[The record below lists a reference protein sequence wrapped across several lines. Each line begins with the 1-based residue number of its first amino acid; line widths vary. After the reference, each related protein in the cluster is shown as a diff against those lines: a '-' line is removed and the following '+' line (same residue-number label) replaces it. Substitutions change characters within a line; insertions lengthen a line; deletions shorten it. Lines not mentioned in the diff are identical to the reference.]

1 MPIPIVIGEGTGGES
16 DSLNKKRTGIQQISG
31 GIRLT
36 GELDTQILTKCF
48 GEIVLRHE
56 ILRAR
61 FRYEDGK
68 VFQVV
73 GSTGVKLEL
82 TDLSDLGEEERNDT
96 VRRQLEAEAQQVF
109 DLALGPLFRV
119 KLLRLSAKEHVLL
132 LTMHHIISDGWST
145 VIITHEL
152 THLYGA
158 FLESRPSPLATLEI
172 QYADYALWQRE
183 HLRGS
188 FIDEQLQYWRQQLD
202 GANVFELPIDRPRR
216 SVSSPQSA
224 SVPIGISKKLT
235 EQLHGLSRRNGVTL
249 FMTLLA
255 GFQIVLA
262 RYSGSADV
270 IVGSPISSRPREA
283 ERLVGCFLHTLVLRT
298 DLSGNPRV
306 RELTKRVRQKALEA
320 YAHQDIP
327 FEKLVE
333 ELHPERDLNRSP
345 FFSVVFAFQVVPSE
359 SSKLPGLKVEFLIG
373 DSGTAK
379 FDLTLSL
386 DLIHGELRGKMD
398 YKVDLF
404 AEDKINR
411 FLGHLRRMFEVM
423 VEEEEKRVMDIP
435 LLSPE
440 ERRLLLE
447 EWNATETE
455 YPSHQSVHQL
465 FEEQVRKSPDAVAVV
480 CGDESLSYAGL
491 NEQANRLAHYLIG
504 LGVKPD
510 DRVGI
515 CVERSL
521 GMVVGL
527 LGILKSGGAYVP
539 LDPAYPTERLRQVL
553 ADAAPKILL
562 SDAAGREALEE
573 ESLESLTV
581 LDLDRRGQAESWA
594 DLPATNVD
602 PKALGLTAHH
612 LAYVIY
618 TSGSTGTP
626 KGVMNEHDALI
637 NRLLWMQ
644 EAYGLDHSDVVLQKT
659 SFSFDVSAWEFFW
672 TLFTGA
678 RLAIPPTEAHKE
690 SFQLI
695 ELIRKWNVTTIHFVP
710 SMLISF
716 VNTEGVER
724 CTPLRR
730 LICSGEALSEHHVYT
745 YQNRLPG
752 SQLYNLYGPTEA
764 AIDVTAWACPSNY
777 DGRIVPIGRPIA
789 NTQIYLLDG
798 KGQPV
803 PLGAVGE
810 IYIGGVGVARGYL
823 NHPELTAERFLA
835 DGFSPEGGARMYKTG
850 DLGRYLPDGN
860 IEFLGRNDD
869 QVKIRG
875 FRIEL
880 GEIEARLGEHPLVH
894 QAVVVAREEEAGG
907 EKRLVAYVVPAGEAE
922 DGELEGTLR
931 GHLATRLPEYMVPAA
946 YVRLEQL
953 PLTPNGKLDRKALPA
968 PEQDAYV
975 RGWYEAPVGEVEET
989 LARLWQELLGVE
1001 RVGRHDNFFELG
1013 GHSLVAVQLIERL
1026 RRFDLQLEIR
1036 TLFLTPVLR
1045 ELAVALGQHREV
1057 AIPPN
1062 LIETETTVI
1071 TPEMLPLI
1079 DLTQEDIDRIVEGV
1093 PGGVSNI
1100 QDIYALTPLQ
1110 DGILFHHLLA
1120 SQGDPYLQSSRIVF
1134 PKRCQLDL
1142 FLSVA
1147 QQLVDRH
1154 DILRT
1159 AFIWEGLSQPAQVVW
1174 RKAKLSVTE
1183 VELDAREGPIV
1194 EQLANR
1200 FDPRKHRINL
1210 AQAPLL
1216 QFAIAN
1222 DPERDR
1228 WVLLQRLHHLVGDHS
1243 TLDVLLSELYVF
1255 LAGEGDTLAP
1265 PPPFR
1270 NLVAQTRLDIL
1281 AEKHESFFR
1290 EMLGE
1295 VSEPT
1300 LPFGL
1305 SDVHQDGGYIDES
1318 RRTLPQEL
1326 NDLFRKQARRLGVS
1340 LASLC
1345 HLAWGQVMARSSG
1358 SERVVFGTVLFGRVQ
1373 TGAAAD
1379 QAVGLFIN
1387 TLPFQINLDGAAT
1400 EVAALQTHAR
1410 LADLRMHEHAS
1421 LALAQ
1426 RCSGVAAA
1434 TPLFSAILN
1443 YRHNPKP
1450 ETATEYILENL
1461 HPLAGVEPLGERER
1475 TNYPL
1480 TLSVEDYGQAL
1491 GLMVEVVRSLSPER
1505 ICGYMQQA
1513 LESLVTTL
1521 ETAPETPVRELEI
1534 LPPEERR
1541 LLLEEWN
1548 ATETEYPSHQ
1558 SVHQLFEEQVRKS
1571 PDAVAVVCGDES
1583 LSYAEL
1589 NEQANRLAHYLI
1601 GLGVKPDDRVGIC
1614 VERSLGMVVGLLGIL
1629 KSGGAYVPLDPAYPS
1644 ERLRY
1649 MLNDS
1654 EPVAV
1659 LTHHSLSDMLMNL
1672 TQGAQMLEV
1681 GTDLEVWSDMPESN
1695 PDSATIEPSD
1705 LAYVIYTSGSTGT
1718 PKGVMIPRSALTNF
1732 ICSMQCEPGI
1742 THNDVMLSITTISFD
1757 ISGLEMFLPLITG
1770 AKVVI
1775 AGKSATQDAAR
1786 LETLIHSHGVSIRQ
1800 ATPTTWQMLLEQGW
1814 EGSARLT
1821 ALWAGEALI
1830 GDVAK
1835 KLVQRTRAAWNMY
1848 GPTETTIWSSIWKL
1862 HSSLVSVRIGSP
1874 IANTAMYVLDEHQ
1887 RPVPMGVIG
1896 ELYIGGEGVARGYL
1910 NRPELTAE
1918 QFMKNPFVRDERARM
1933 YRTGDLGRWLEDGSI
1948 EFQGRNDD
1956 QVKIRGH
1963 RIELGEIKERLVEYP
1978 GVREAAVV
1986 VREDAVGEKQITAY
2000 YTCRDESVAT
2010 AGAADLRKHLLARL
2024 PEYMVPIV
2032 YVQIQSLP
2040 LTSNGKLDLRA
2051 LPALEAGAYLTRGY
2065 ESPLGEVETT
2075 LASIWAEVLGL
2086 ERVGRHDNFFELG
2099 GHSLLAIRL
2108 MERMRRAGLQIDVR
2122 TLLATPTVE
2131 GLAAAIGSQ
2140 PTVVGVPENRLP
2152 PGCEAITPEMLPL
2165 VSLSEAEIARIV
2177 AAVPGGAANVK
2188 DIYPLAPLQE
2198 GILFHHLMGGEGDPY
2213 LLVMQ
2218 LRFDTRERLGA
2229 YLRALQAVVDRHD
2242 ILRTAVVW
2250 EGLPEPVQV
2259 VWRHAVVPVEEVD
2272 MGGSEGDV
2280 AARMY
2285 EQFTPRYYRIDV
2297 CQAPILRIWT
2307 AHDPQQDQWLM
2318 LQFLHHLIGDYQ
2330 TMTLIHEEIEAY
2342 LLGKEAA
2349 LPAPIPYRNM
2359 VAQARLGVSAEEQ
2372 ERFFREMLGE
2382 VSEPTVPFGLGAGG
2396 SAQQRLGTGRLR
2408 DGAVWTYARR

>member
-16 DSLNKKRTGIQQISG
+16 DSLNKKRTGIQQISGDGGSICSFAQERLWFINQLNRESAAYNISG

-283 ERLVGCFLHTLVLRT
+283 ERLVGCFLNTLVLRT

-306 RELTKRVRQKALEA
+306 RELLKRVRQTALEA

-480 CGDESLSYAGL
+480 CGDESLSYAEL

-573 ESLESLTV
+573 ESYSWLTVVELESDSAVWEGEPVT
-581 LDLDRRGQAESWA
+581 
-594 DLPATNVD
+594 D
-602 PKALGLTAHH
+602 PDPQQLGLRSDN

-618 TSGSTGTP
+618 TSGSTGVP
-626 KGVMNEHDALI
+626 KGVMGFHRPVINLI
-637 NRLLWMQ
+637 EWLSKQ
-644 EAYGLDHSDVVLQKT
+644 FQVGPQDVLFLT
-659 SFSFDVSAWEFFW
+659 SSISFDLSVYDIFGLLAVGGCIRVASQNDVADPINLARILFEEVVTFWDSAPAVFQQLVFYLRDIPRPNEPPS
-672 TLFTGA
+672 L
-678 RLAIPPTEAHKE
+678 RLAFFSGDWIPLDFFGVLRKYFPGCQMIGLGGATEATVW
-690 SFQLI
+690 SNFYP
-695 ELIRKWNVTTIHFVP
+695 VTSLDPNWVSIP
-710 SMLISF
+710 
-716 VNTEGVER
+716 
-724 CTPLRR
+724 
-730 LICSGEALSEHHVYT
+730 Y
-745 YQNRLPG
+745 
-752 SQLYNLYGPTEA
+752 
-764 AIDVTAWACPSNY
+764 
-777 DGRIVPIGRPIA
+777 GRPIQNA
-789 NTQIYLLDG
+789 RYYVLDEYLN
-798 KGQPV
+798 PV
-803 PLGAVGE
+803 LLGARGNL
-810 IYIGGVGVARGYL
+810 YIGGECLTVGYL
-823 NHPELTAERFLA
+823 DRPELTAERFLA

-850 DLGRYLPDGN
+850 DLARYLPDGN
-860 IEFLGRNDD
+860 IEFLGRNDN

-880 GEIEARLGEHPLVH
+880 GEIEARLGEHPLVR
-894 QAVVVAREEEAGG
+894 QAVVVAREEAGG
-907 EKRLVAYVVPAGEAE
+907 EKRLMAYVVPASEAE
-922 DGELEGTLR
+922 DGELAGTLR
-931 GHLATRLPEYMVPAA
+931 GHLAARLPEYMVPAA

-1036 TLFLTPVLR
+1036 TLFSTPVLR
-1045 ELAVALGQHREV
+1045 ELAAALGQHREM

-1120 SQGDPYLQSSRIVF
+1120 SQGDPYLLIRQMGF
-1134 PKRCQLDL
+1134 PDRDTLNR
-1142 FLSVA
+1142 FLAAV
-1147 QQLVDRH
+1147 QELVDRH

-1210 AQAPLL
+1210 TQAPLL
-1216 QFAIAN
+1216 QFAIAH

-1265 PPPFR
+1265 PLPFR

-1305 SDVHQDGGYIDES
+1305 SDVHQDGGDIDES

-1326 NDLFRKQARRLGVS
+1326 NDRLRKQARRLGVS

-1345 HLAWGQVMARSSG
+1345 HLAWGQVVARSSG
-1358 SERVVFGTVLFGRVQ
+1358 SEQVVFGTVLFGRMQ
-1373 TGAAAD
+1373 GGEGAD
-1379 QAVGLFIN
+1379 RSVGLFLN
-1387 TLPFQINLDGAAT
+1387 TLPFRMNLDGAAT

-1410 LADLRMHEHAS
+1410 LADLLMHEHAS

-1426 RCSGVAAA
+1426 RCSEVAAA

-1443 YRHNPKP
+1443 YRHNLKP

-1461 HPLAGVEPLGERER
+1461 HPLAGVEPLGGLER
-1475 TNYPL
+1475 TNYPI
-1480 TLSVEDYGQAL
+1480 TLSIEDHRRAL
-1491 GLMVEVVRSLSPER
+1491 RLIAEVAWPLSPER
-1505 ICGYMQQA
+1505 MCGYMQQA

-1521 ETAPETPVRELEI
+1521 EKAPETPVRELEI
-1534 LPPEERR
+1534 LPPEERQ

-1629 KSGGAYVPLDPAYPS
+1629 KSGGAYVPLDPAYPT
-1644 ERLRY
+1644 ERLRQ
-1649 MLNDS
+1649 
-1654 EPVAV
+1654 V
-1659 LTHHSLSDMLMNL
+1659 LADAAPKILLSDAA
-1672 TQGAQMLEV
+1672 GREAV
-1681 GTDLEVWSDMPESN
+1681 GNNGLKKVTALDIDIRSDFSALPFSN
-1695 PDSATIEPSD
+1695 PEPKY
-1705 LAYVIYTSGSTGT
+1705 LGLTPRHFAYIMYTSGSTGT
-1718 PKGVMIPRSALTNF
+1718 PKGVMVQHHSACNQLIAIINSYGLRRHDRILQFASPSSDGSLEEIFGALLNGAVLVLRTDVWLASIAEFDRQCIYHNITVTSLPAAFWANLAITWSDASISLTLRK
-1732 ICSMQCEPGI
+1732 IIVGYEA
-1742 THNDVMLSITTISFD
+1742 ISTYALKLWFE
-1757 ISGLEMFLPLITG
+1757 SEKQKPL
-1770 AKVVI
+1770 
-1775 AGKSATQDAAR
+1775 
-1786 LETLIHSHGVSIRQ
+1786 
-1800 ATPTTWQMLLEQGW
+1800 LLN
-1814 EGSARLT
+1814 S
-1821 ALWAGEALI
+1821 
-1830 GDVAK
+1830 
-1835 KLVQRTRAAWNMY
+1835 Y
-1848 GPTETTIWSSIWKL
+1848 GPTETTINATTQEIEPCSTWSSIG
-1862 HSSLVSVRIGSP
+1862 RP
-1874 IANTAMYVLDEHQ
+1874 MANNKIYVLDEYGH
-1887 RPVPMGVIG
+1887 PVPMGVVG
-1896 ELYIGGEGVARGYL
+1896 EIYIGGAGVTFGYL
-1910 NRPELTAE
+1910 NRPELTSE
-1918 QFMKNPFVRDERARM
+1918 RFIPDPFSPVGGLRM
-1933 YRTGDLGRWLEDGSI
+1933 YKTGDLARYLPDGNI
-1948 EFQGRNDD
+1948 EFLGRNDY
-1956 QVKIRGH
+1956 QVKIRGF
-1963 RIELGEIKERLVEYP
+1963 RIELGEIE
-1978 GVREAAVV
+1978 
-1986 VREDAVGEKQITAY
+1986 
-2000 YTCRDESVAT
+2000 
-2010 AGAADLRKHLLARL
+2010 
-2024 PEYMVPIV
+2024 
-2032 YVQIQSLP
+2032 
-2040 LTSNGKLDLRA
+2040 
-2051 LPALEAGAYLTRGY
+2051 
-2065 ESPLGEVETT
+2065 
-2075 LASIWAEVLGL
+2075 
-2086 ERVGRHDNFFELG
+2086 
-2099 GHSLLAIRL
+2099 
-2108 MERMRRAGLQIDVR
+2108 
-2122 TLLATPTVE
+2122 
-2131 GLAAAIGSQ
+2131 
-2140 PTVVGVPENRLP
+2140 
-2152 PGCEAITPEMLPL
+2152 
-2165 VSLSEAEIARIV
+2165 
-2177 AAVPGGAANVK
+2177 
-2188 DIYPLAPLQE
+2188 
-2198 GILFHHLMGGEGDPY
+2198 
-2213 LLVMQ
+2213 
-2218 LRFDTRERLGA
+2218 
-2229 YLRALQAVVDRHD
+2229 
-2242 ILRTAVVW
+2242 
-2250 EGLPEPVQV
+2250 
-2259 VWRHAVVPVEEVD
+2259 
-2272 MGGSEGDV
+2272 
-2280 AARMY
+2280 
-2285 EQFTPRYYRIDV
+2285 
-2297 CQAPILRIWT
+2297 
-2307 AHDPQQDQWLM
+2307 
-2318 LQFLHHLIGDYQ
+2318 
-2330 TMTLIHEEIEAY
+2330 
-2342 LLGKEAA
+2342 
-2349 LPAPIPYRNM
+2349 
-2359 VAQARLGVSAEEQ
+2359 ARLGEHP
-2372 ERFFREMLGE
+2372 L
-2382 VSEPTVPFGLGAGG
+2382 
-2396 SAQQRLGTGRLR
+2396 
-2408 DGAVWTYARR
+2408 